1 MEFLWILVG
10 FILWGLL
17 FLGVYKL
24 GIFVINDSQ
33 KTSRKKWS
41 CDIENYDQ
49 QRWTFRLYTIAFFVG
64 IPILFL
70 IAVFTGI

>member
-17 FLGVYKL
+17 FLWVYKL
-24 GIFVINDSQ
+24 GIFLINDAQ
-33 KTSRKKWS
+33 KTSRKKW
-41 CDIENYDQ
+41 NYDNKDYDLE
-49 QRWTFRLYTIAFFVG
+49 RWTFRFYTIAFFVG